1 MSKSNIA
8 ISRFRCRNR
17 FSAEAGA
24 LIRIQSDDLPLQSQ
38 GVWIWLQSLPSIF
51 RITEQ
56 ELQGSLFDVL
66 VPLLMALTE
75 QARLDLDA
83 LARVIQRSDD
93 AVVFWLPLDEPRA
106 ADVAVELALHGLSGE
121 SSNPPDPKRSLQLW
135 LKLKSLSWNQT
146 HRYLALAAQR
156 LDVPVMPVHLGG
168 TSALQLG
175 QGACRRLLRE
185 TLTDRTSLF
194 SSQCGD
200 KAVLHQLLATRGIPL
215 PVQRL
220 VKTADEAIAAAVE
233 LGWPVVLK
241 PSKAGKGRGVWIG
254 LRDSDELLRAW
265 QNNIDS
271 GFGAPHLI
279 QQVVNGHD
287 HRMLVVNGVLLATAQ
302 RRPAELCADGIH
314 CLSYQIRIFNQDPER
329 GKGYER
335 LFNQVKLD
343 ARLEGL
349 LATQGLS
356 FSSIPAEG
364 TMVLLSRAANL
375 SQGGYSIDCS
385 KTVHSDNRRLAE
397 DVACL
402 LGTDV
407 VGLDVMSDD
416 LSVSW
421 RDGGTWLLE
430 ANLSPGLRPHLAA
443 NPGTDLCER
452 FIRSLC
458 GPDLLK
464 TKIPIALVTGSVG
477 KTTTTRVLAHLL
489 RSTHDRVA
497 LSSSTGMELDGQ
509 VIREGDLSG
518 AGPARRLLTDKR
530 VEALVVE
537 IARGGLFKFGL
548 GLDSADGAIITCVD
562 DNHVGFDGIKTREQ
576 MARVKG
582 MVAQVASRIVVL
594 NADDPL
600 VLAMAHGRAP
610 QTVALVGCDP
620 GAAALQQHRQVG
632 GLVALFDASPDGW
645 IRLFQGDVL
654 LMQICLSEIPAS
666 QGGAVMALAPASA
679 FALALAVGLGQDP
692 QLLVTQLRSFGLE
705 SIHSAGRFEH
715 LVQKPLELL
724 LTWADGEKAMRSVT
738 HYAMVRARQ
747 MTFRRKMLLLSAP
760 NKRDDSYIRA
770 VGAATAGFDQVF
782 CAEWGDPEPS
792 IRATDEV
799 PSLLMQ
805 GISAIGSEA
814 PKARVVG
821 SELEAV
827 EEFVGALQPGDLA
840 IVTSFFT
847 KEMRQRLNKACH
859 LLGIFGS
866 TNVEIH

>member
-1 MSKSNIA
+1 MHESNIA
-8 ISRFRCRNR
+8 ISGFGSRNR

-24 LIRIQSDDLPLQSQ
+24 LIRIQLDDLLVQSQ
-38 GVWIWLQSLPSIF
+38 GAWVWLQSLPSTF
-51 RITEQ
+51 RIKEA

-66 VPLLMALTE
+66 VPLLTALTE

-83 LARVIQRSDD
+83 SARVIQRSDD
-93 AVVFWLPLDEPRA
+93 ALLFWLPLDQPRA
-106 ADVAVELALHGLSGE
+106 ADVAVELALHGLRGE
-121 SSNPPDPKRSLQLW
+121 ASNPPDLKRSLQLW
-135 LKLKSLSWNQT
+135 LQLKSLSWGLT
-146 HRYLALAAQR
+146 HRHLALAAKK
-156 LDVPVMPVHLGG
+156 LGVPVMPCKQAG
-168 TSALQLG
+168 TSYIQLG
-175 QGACRRLLRE
+175 QGARQRLLFK
-185 TLTDRTSLF
+185 TITDRTSLF
-194 SSQCGD
+194 SRSGD
-200 KAVLHQLLATRGIPL
+200 NKAALHKLLAMRGIPL
-215 PVQRL
+215 PKQTL
-220 VKTADEAIAAAVE
+220 VKSAEDALAAAVD

-241 PSKAGKGRGVWIG
+241 PCNAGKGRGVWVG
-254 LRDSDELLRAW
+254 LMEPEALLQAW
-265 QNNIDS
+265 RNNIEC
-271 GFGAPHLI
+271 GLGGPQLI
-279 QQVVNGHD
+279 QQVLKGHD
-287 HRMLVVNGVLLATAQ
+287 HRMLVVNGTLLATAQ
-302 RRPAELCADGIH
+302 RRPAELRANGIH
-314 CLSYQIRIFNQDPER
+314 CVRDQIRALNQNPER
-329 GKGYER
+329 GKDYER
-335 LFNQVKLD
+335 LLNQVKFD
-343 ARLEGL
+343 ARLEAL
-349 LATQGLS
+349 LESQGLS

-364 TMVLLSRAANL
+364 TKVILSRAANL

-385 KTVHSDNRRLAE
+385 ETVHSDNHRLAE

-402 LGTDV
+402 LGADV
-407 VGLDVMSDD
+407 VGLDVISDD

-421 RDGGTWLLE
+421 KEGGTWLLE
-430 ANLSPGLRPHLAA
+430 SNLMPGLRPHLAA

-464 TKIPIALVTGSVG
+464 TKIPIALVTGSIG

-518 AGPARRLLTDKR
+518 AAPARHLLTDKR

-562 DNHVGFDGIKTREQ
+562 DNHVGFDGIRTREQ

-582 MVAQVASRIVVL
+582 VVAQVASRIVVL

-600 VLAMAHGRAP
+600 VLAMADGRAP

-620 GAAALQQHRQVG
+620 GAEALQRHRQAG
-632 GLVALFDASPDGW
+632 GLVALFDTSPDGW
-645 IRLFQGDVL
+645 IRLYQGDVL

-679 FALALAVGLGQDP
+679 FSLALAVGLGQDP

-715 LVQKPLELL
+715 LVQKPFELV
-724 LTWADGEKAMRSVT
+724 LTWADGEKAIRSVT

-747 MTFRRKMLLLSAP
+747 TTFRRKMLLLSAP

-782 CAEWGDPEPS
+782 CAEWGNPEPS

-799 PSLLMQ
+799 PSLLLE
-805 GISAIGSEA
+805 GIASIDSEA

-827 EEFVGALQPGDLA
+827 DEFVGTLQPGDLA

-847 KEMRQRLNKACH
+847 SEMRQRLNEACRS
-859 LLGIFGS
+859 LGMFCMIDIGK
-866 TNVEIH
+866 